1 MSMTETHNAIE
12 AGRFIGSAIGRNYP
26 SEVLDAAKMCLVDW
40 CGVALGAR
48 NEEAAAAVRKVAM
61 NWGTNGN
68 AQVLLGGKAAP
79 SAAAMINGTMAHC
92 LDYDDTHVG
101 ATTHVSGPTVA
112 SALAVGT
119 HVGASEQDI
128 LSALITGFEVAA
140 RLGNGAGQP
149 ANLRGF
155 HATGIFGAFGA
166 TAAAS
171 VLYKLDEAR
180 ARNAFGAVA
189 TQTGGLSASFGTMSK
204 PFHAGKAALNGVLSA
219 ELAAE
224 GFIAKE
230 DLMEPDGGLSTS
242 LFQDGGAALSSLD
255 FSSGPWEITRNTFK
269 PYAACLLTHALI
281 DAARSLS
288 DQLKGK
294 DVAKI
299 EAVVSQPAIKLA
311 GKANPQTPLEGKFSL
326 AYCAALGLSGYEA
339 TEADF
344 CDERITDPA
353 LRALLQRVEP
363 KPTDDMAQT
372 AARIVVELTDG
383 TQLNADIPL
392 ALGNPDNPMSWDD
405 MWRKFEPLVEPTLGS
420 RSREMYDL
428 LRRFEEPGSLDAF
441 VSMVAAN

>member
-1 MSMTETHNAIE
+1 MSTTETRNAVE
-12 AGRFIGSAIGRNYP
+12 VGRFVGSAIGRNYP
-26 SEVLDAAKMCLVDW
+26 SDILDAAKMCLVDW
-40 CGVALGAR
+40 CGVALGAQ
-48 NEEAAAAVRKVAM
+48 NEEAAAAVCKVAM

-68 AQVLLGGKAAP
+68 AQVLLGDKAAP

-101 ATTHVSGPTVA
+101 STTHVSGPTVA

-119 HVGASEQDI
+119 HLGASEQDI
-128 LSALITGFEVAA
+128 LSAIITGFEVAA

-171 VLYKLDEAR
+171 VLYRLDEAR

-219 ELAAE
+219 ELAGE
-224 GFIAKE
+224 GFAAKE
-230 DLMEPDGGLSTS
+230 DLLEPDGGLSTS
-242 LFQDGGAALSSLD
+242 IYQDGGAALASLD
-255 FSSGPWEITRNTFK
+255 FAEGWEITRNTFK

-288 DQLKGK
+288 DEVKGK

-299 EAVVSQPAIKLA
+299 EAIVSEPAVKLA
-311 GKANPQTPLEGKFSL
+311 GKPNPQTPLEGKFSL
-326 AYCAALGLSGYEA
+326 AYCAALGLKGYEA
-339 TEADF
+339 TEEDF
-344 CDERITDPA
+344 CDERIADPE
-353 LRALLQRVEP
+353 LRDLLSRVEP
-363 KPTDDMAQT
+363 KPTESMAQT
-372 AARIVVELTDG
+372 AARIVVELADG
-383 TQLNADIPL
+383 SRLDADIPL
-392 ALGNPDNPMSWDD
+392 ALGNPDNPMGWDD
-405 MWRKFEPLVEPTLGS
+405 MWRKFEPLVASTLGD
-420 RSREMYDL
+420 RSRELYDL
-428 LRRFEEPGSLDAF
+428 LRAFEEPGSLDTF
-441 VSMVAAN
+441 VEMVSAR

>member
-1 MSMTETHNAIE
+1 MGLSESNRSPAPTLNQHGEEILTDLNYSSEEIAKLKIIGSNGIMSTTETRNAVE
-12 AGRFIGSAIGRNYP
+12 AGRFVGSAIGRNYP
-26 SEVLDAAKMCLVDW
+26 SDILDAAKMCLVDW
-40 CGVALGAR
+40 CGVALGAQ

-101 ATTHVSGPTVA
+101 STTHVSGPTVA

-119 HVGASEQDI
+119 HLGASEQDI
-128 LSALITGFEVAA
+128 LSAIITGFEVAA

-171 VLYKLDEAR
+171 VLFRLDEAR

-219 ELAAE
+219 ELAGE

-230 DLMEPDGGLSTS
+230 DLLEPDGDLDLNLPRWWCGTGVARFLGRLGDYPKHVQTICGVSS
-242 LFQDGGAALSSLD
+242 DPCADRRGARPVR
-255 FSSGPWEITRNTFK
+255 SGQGQGCREN
-269 PYAACLLTHALI
+269 
-281 DAARSLS
+281 RS
-288 DQLKGK
+288 DRQ
-294 DVAKI
+294 
-299 EAVVSQPAIKLA
+299 
-311 GKANPQTPLEGKFSL
+311 
-326 AYCAALGLSGYEA
+326 
-339 TEADF
+339 
-344 CDERITDPA
+344 
-353 LRALLQRVEP
+353 
-363 KPTDDMAQT
+363 
-372 AARIVVELTDG
+372 
-383 TQLNADIPL
+383 
-392 ALGNPDNPMSWDD
+392 
-405 MWRKFEPLVEPTLGS
+405 
-420 RSREMYDL
+420 
-428 LRRFEEPGSLDAF
+428 
-441 VSMVAAN
+441 